1 MATITKDIIAL
12 AKKIDSAQEW
22 DIDDCKALCDALGCE
37 PVQVIG
43 RRVVGYRRA
52 PKPENRRIVLPR

>member
-22 DIDDCKALCDALGCE
+22 EMDDCEALDIVAEIEECE
-37 PVQVIG
+37 DGIFYDIASDLAAQANAWLKEVDD
-43 RRVVGYRRA
+43 
-52 PKPENRRIVLPR
+52 